1 MISGHTALYGLIGH
15 PVAHTL
21 SPAMHNAAF
30 AHLGVDAV
38 YVALPVVPEALPQ
51 AVNGAHALGFRGLN
65 VTVPH
70 KGRMAALCIHL
81 DQIAEEV
88 GAVNTLC
95 RVAEG
100 WEGYNTD
107 AVACRDLLSDAGVG
121 QQAKALVIGAGGA
134 ARALVWAL
142 LERGAQVRVT
152 ARRPEAAGDL
162 CRQMTAALEPPA
174 AAAVA
179 ADWNDLAGEVAR
191 AEVVANAT
199 PIGLDGRL
207 DQLPPFAFRRGQ
219 LAVDLVYGDTAFVRE
234 AAKAGARQI
243 RGEQILL
250 RQGALAFNHWL
261 GRPAP
266 EKVMAEALRKAGG
279 TR

>member
-1 MISGHTALYGLIGH
+1 VISGHTALYGLMGH

-30 AHLGVDAV
+30 AHLGIDAA

-51 AVNGAHALGFRGLN
+51 AVHGAHALGFHGLN

-70 KGRMAALCIHL
+70 KRRVAALCIHL
-81 DQIAEEV
+81 DRIADEV
-88 GAVNTLC
+88 GAVNTLR

-107 AVACRDLLSDAGVG
+107 ALACRDLLGDAGVG
-121 QQAKALVIGAGGA
+121 QGVALVIGAGGA

-142 LERGAQVRVT
+142 LERGAQVRIA
-152 ARRPEAAGDL
+152 ARRSEAAEDL
-162 CRQMTAALEPPA
+162 CRQMTAALKLPPST
-174 AAAVA
+174 AVA
-179 ADWNDLAGEVAR
+179 VDWSNLAGEVAR

-199 PIGLDGRL
+199 PIGLQSRL
-207 DQLPPFAFRRGQ
+207 ERLPPFTFQRGQ
-219 LAVDLVYGDTAFVRE
+219 LAVDLVYGDTAFIR
-234 AAKAGARQI
+234 AATAAGARLI
-243 RGEQILL
+243 HGEQLLL
-250 RQGALAFNHWL
+250 RQGALALGHWL

-266 EKVMAEALRKAGG
+266 EKVMGEALRRAGG
-279 TR
+279 AR